1 MIARAAPPTCT
12 CSAHLLIAGV
22 AMSNIA
28 STLGKVGRRTDAL
41 ELFEKAMEFRIH
53 VLPGEHP
60 EIGEFD
66 SQLLCSFTVIMTSM
80 WLQGMPC
87 TTSPS
92 HSASFI
98 GTRMLW
104 SIGKRFWS
112 FGGGCCP
119 KITRTSVKPISIFL
133 VFAASRHH
141 ARRRRH

>member
-1 MIARAAPPTCT
+1 MLNTCHSYAFIGVANAST
-12 CSAHLLIAGV
+12 AGV

-53 VLPGEHP
+53 VLPGDHP

-66 SQLLCSFTVIMTSM
+66 SQLLSSFIVIMTSL

-87 TTSPS
+87 STSPS

-98 GTRMLW
+98 GTQMLW

-112 FGGGCCP
+112 FGGGCYP
-119 KITRTSVKPISIFL
+119 KITPTSVIPISIFI
-133 VFAASRHH
+133 VFAVSRHH
-141 ARRRRH
+141 ARR